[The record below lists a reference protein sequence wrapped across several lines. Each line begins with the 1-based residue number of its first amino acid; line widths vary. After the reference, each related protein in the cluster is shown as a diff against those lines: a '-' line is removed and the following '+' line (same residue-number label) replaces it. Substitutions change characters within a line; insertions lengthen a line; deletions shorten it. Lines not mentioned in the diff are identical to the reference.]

1 MPELSRDPAAAPSP
15 ASGPAGLIGWRRPL
29 RWLRVGG
36 RWLLGLLLL
45 AWGLVLLAWLALH
58 WLVLPRIDDW
68 RPQLEQ
74 RASSALGVP
83 LRIGSITVTSG
94 GWVPALELRDV
105 RLLDP
110 QGREALRLPRVAAAL
125 SARSVLAWQLRFEQ
139 LLIDAPQLEIRRDR
153 QGHIF
158 VAGLNVDAAP
168 QVQTADMAE
177 AWADWLLSQHEF
189 VILQGRIRWVDERR
203 DAPPLE
209 LSDLNLV
216 MRNGLRE
223 HGFRL
228 DASPPPD
235 WGQRFSLQ
243 GQFRQQ
249 LLKRPSEL
257 RSWSGQLY
265 ADLPRADLH
274 QLRRHV
280 DLPFELSEGD
290 GALRAWLDYK
300 KGESQGVTVDLGLR
314 SVKLRLDPQ
323 AEPLDL
329 ARIEGRLQLLNE
341 PQQLS
346 LQAKQLGF
354 VSGDG
359 TVWPRSDWGLRLRLG
374 KAAGAS
380 STVSAGASAAGL
392 PPLLGGDLQVQRLDM
407 ALLAQLLQR
416 LPVGEAARARLADL
430 APQGVLSDLNARW
443 DGPLEAPRSYQIKAQ
458 LDGLRMAARPALP
471 PADPASH
478 AAVGRPG
485 FDGLRLQLEAS
496 ERGGQAKLSL
506 AEGGRLDVPGVF
518 QNPLPP
524 FKHLSAR
531 LDWRLDPGAK
541 PGHRLELR
549 VKDLQLANADLRGE
563 FDAVWRAGSD
573 TQPFGW
579 MDLNGKIERIDA
591 RRVVAYLPLAVGEHA
606 LHYVREAIRGGEA
619 RAINFKVRG
628 PLHEFPYESS
638 ERAGQFRISTQAR
651 DIDLAYV
658 PVEPGQALN
667 WPALERV
674 NAELVFERG
683 SMTIR
688 RGQARVFGYELNGIS
703 GGIKSLLH
711 DQVLDIDGS
720 GSGPAQELLRYV
732 RSSPV
737 NGWTNGMLAQTSA
750 SGPAA
755 LKLHLSLPLHDI
767 VHSKVRGAVQLGG
780 NELRIRPGVP
790 LLGNARGRIEFDQA
804 SVRIV
809 GAQARVA
816 GGDAAIE
823 GGSLP
828 DGSLRFVAQGVATAE
843 ALRRTPEFSAVAP
856 LAQAASGQAAYRL
869 QLGLSHGQ
877 PEFQLSS
884 NLQGLA
890 LDLPAP
896 LRKEA
901 DSILP
906 LRVQTLLAPLA
917 AGASQSARDEL
928 RLELGNT
935 VLAHYQRDLTVEPA
949 RVLRGALS
957 VQDNLPPLPT
967 SGVQLHANLDS
978 LNLDAWRQ
986 TLGRWQ
992 SSSSAAGT
1000 AAAAA
1005 VLTPSAE
1012 GEGAELSYLPQQIA
1026 LRASSLHLAGRTLN
1040 RLVLGASRLPG
1051 GDLRSWRFSLDA
1063 DQLSG
1068 YVEHRNAGN
1077 GLVFAR
1083 LGRLSLPKQEVE
1095 SVSQLL
1101 AGKPQADTS
1110 SSETRSVPDLDIV
1123 VDDFELRDKH
1133 LGRLE
1138 VQARATGPQR
1148 DWHLNKLQ
1156 LRAADAVLN
1165 GTGRWIN
1172 EPGQAQRRSE
1182 LDWKLELLDAGS
1194 LLERMG
1200 QGRVLRGGRGE
1211 LTGQIGWA
1219 GSPLSPDYASM
1230 SGQLHVAL
1238 ESGQFLTVEPGVGRL
1253 LGVLSLQSLPRRF
1266 LFDFRDVFSEGF
1278 TFDGIQ
1284 GDVKIERGVASSQ
1297 NLRTRGVQ
1305 AAVLLEGRADLA
1317 AETQNLR
1324 VLVVPELNAGGAS
1337 LAYAAV
1343 NPAIGLGTFLAQLL
1357 LSRPLAAA
1365 STREFHITGS
1375 WVDPKVE
1382 KVEHKAEEASTPASA
1397 AERQP

>member
-1 MPELSRDPAAAPSP
+1 MPELSRVPPP
-15 ASGPAGLIGWRRPL
+15 ASYGWRRPA
-29 RWLRVGG
+29 
-36 RWLLGLLLL
+36 RWLLRGARWAAGLLLL
-45 AWGLVLLAWLALH
+45 AWGVVLLAWLVLH
-58 WLVLPRIDDW
+58 WWVLPRIDEW

-74 RASSALGVP
+74 RASAALGVP

-153 QGHIF
+153 EGRIF
-158 VAGLNVDAAP
+158 VAGLSMDAAP

-203 DAPPLE
+203 AAPPLE
-209 LSDLNLV
+209 LSGLNLV

-223 HGFRL
+223 HSFRL
-228 DASPPPD
+228 DATPPAD

-243 GQFRQQ
+243 GQFHQA
-249 LLKRPSEL
+249 LLKRPAEL

-265 ADLPRADLH
+265 VDLPRADLH

-314 SVKLRLDPQ
+314 SVKLRLDPK
-323 AEPLDL
+323 AEVLDL

-346 LQAKQLGF
+346 LQARQLGF

-359 TVWPRSDWGLRLRLG
+359 TVWPRSDWGLRLRL
-374 KAAGAS
+374 AS
-380 STVSAGASAAGL
+380 APSAGAVTASAAAL
-392 PPLLGGDLQVQRLDM
+392 PPLLGGELQVQRLDM
-407 ALLAQLLQR
+407 ALLAQLLRR

-430 APQGVLSDLNARW
+430 VPQGVLSELEARW
-443 DGPLEAPRSYQIKAQ
+443 DGPMEAPHSYRLKAR
-458 LDGLRMAARPALP
+458 LDGLRMAARPAP
-471 PADPASH
+471 EGPAS
-478 AAVGRPG
+478 AAASHPGRPG
-485 FDGLRLQLEAS
+485 VEGLSLQLEAH
-496 ERGGQAKLSL
+496 ERGGQAQLSL
-506 AEGGRLDVPGVF
+506 AEGGRLDFPGVF
-518 QNPLPP
+518 QDPLPP
-524 FKHLSAR
+524 FKQLSAQ
-531 LDWRLDPGAK
+531 LNWAIDPSAK
-541 PGHRLELR
+541 PGRRFELR
-549 VKDLQLANADLRGE
+549 VKGLSLANADLRGDFE
-563 FDAVWRAGSD
+563 ATWRAGSEA
-573 TQPFGW
+573 QALGW
-579 MDLNGKIERIDA
+579 LDLSGKIDRVDA
-591 RRVVAYLPLAVGEHA
+591 RRVVAYLPLAVGQHA
-606 LHYVREAIRGGEA
+606 LHYVRDAIRSGEA

-628 PLHEFPYESS
+628 PLHEFPFENK
-638 ERAGQFRISTQAR
+638 ERIGQFRISTLAR

-658 PVEPGQALN
+658 PPDPGQALA

-683 SMTIR
+683 GMAIR
-688 RGQARVFGYELNGIS
+688 RGQARVFGYELSGIS
-703 GGIKSLLH
+703 GGIKDLLH
-711 DQVLDIDGS
+711 HQVLDIDG
-720 GSGPAQELLRYV
+720 GGIGPAQDLLRYV
-732 RSSPV
+732 RNSPV
-737 NGWTNGMLAQTSA
+737 HGWTAGMLAQASA

-755 LKLHLSLPLHDI
+755 LKLNLSLPLHDLA
-767 VHSKVRGAVQLGG
+767 HSKVRGAVQLGG
-780 NELRIRPGVP
+780 NELRLRPGLP
-790 LLGNARGRIEFDQA
+790 LLGQARGRVEFDQQ
-804 SVRIV
+804 SVKVV
-809 GAQARVA
+809 GGQARVA

-823 GGSLP
+823 GGSQA
-828 DGSLRFVAQGVATAE
+828 DGSLRFSAQGVATAE
-843 ALRRTPEFSAVAP
+843 ALRRLPEFSALAP

-869 QLGLSHGQ
+869 QLGLNHGQ
-877 PEFQLSS
+877 AEFNLSS
-884 NLQGLA
+884 SLQGLA

-901 DSILP
+901 DTTLA
-906 LRVQTLLAPLA
+906 LRAQSVLAPLA

-949 RVLRGALS
+949 RVLRGALA
-957 VQDNLPPLPT
+957 VQDNLPPLPA
-967 SGVQLHANLDS
+967 SGVLLHANLDS

-986 TLGRWQ
+986 ILARLP
-992 SSSSAAGT
+992 SAAAPSGET
-1000 AAAAA
+1000 EA
-1005 VLTPSAE
+1005 VDSA
-1012 GEGAELSYLPQQIA
+1012 YLPNKIA
-1026 LRASSLHLAGRTLN
+1026 LRASALQLSGRTLN
-1040 RLVLGASRLPG
+1040 RLVLGASRVAG
-1051 GDLRSWRFSLDA
+1051 ADAQHWRFNLDA
-1063 DQLSG
+1063 EQMSG
-1068 YVEHRNAGN
+1068 QVELRGGAA
-1077 GLVFAR
+1077 GLVHAR
-1083 LGRLSLPKQEVE
+1083 LSRLSLPRQEADT
-1095 SVSQLL
+1095 VSQLL
-1101 AGKPQADTS
+1101 AGKGAE
-1110 SSETRSVPDLDIV
+1110 SEPGAGSVPDLNIV
-1123 VDDFELRDKH
+1123 VDDFELRGKR

-1138 VQARATGPQR
+1138 VQARASGPQR

-1156 LRAADAVLN
+1156 LKSADAVLN
-1165 GTGRWIN
+1165 GNGRWIH
-1172 EPGQAQRRSE
+1172 EAGRPKRRTE

-1238 ESGQFLTVEPGVGRL
+1238 QSGQFLTVEPGVGRL

-1266 LFDFRDVFSEGF
+1266 LFDFRDVFAEGF

-1284 GDVKIERGVASSQ
+1284 GDVKIEQGVASSS
-1297 NLRTRGVQ
+1297 NLRTQGVQ
-1305 AAVLLEGRADLA
+1305 ASVLLEGRADLA

-1324 VLVVPELNAGGAS
+1324 VLVVPDLNAGGAS
-1337 LAYAAV
+1337 LAYAAI

-1365 STREFHITGS
+1365 STREFHITGT
-1375 WVDPKVE
+1375 WVEPKVE
-1382 KVEHKAEEASTPASA
+1382 KVEHKPDEAAVPASGGA
-1397 AERQP
+1397 RQP